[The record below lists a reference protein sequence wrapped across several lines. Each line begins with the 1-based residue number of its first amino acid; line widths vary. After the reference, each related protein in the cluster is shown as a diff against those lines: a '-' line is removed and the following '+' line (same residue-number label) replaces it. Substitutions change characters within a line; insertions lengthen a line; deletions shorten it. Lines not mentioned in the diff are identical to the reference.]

1 MHQTSHRFITHR
13 NKNMVVTAAA
23 AAAAANDDVQGE
35 MLEPS
40 LANNPLVRVA
50 SIVAITA
57 VSAKAGGALLSAKL
71 LAFVH
76 LMAFGTWFG
85 TLAWTSTV
93 FGIVAFRNLP
103 RQTFGKLQSKLFP
116 KYFTVTGAM
125 PLLMIGLLYALTGGA
140 PSMHEIKLLAIA
152 AFTAIVNLGLAEPK
166 ATAVMFERYALENES
181 GAMRDRDEVGAD
193 HDRRRALAHRAP

>member
-1 MHQTSHRFITHR
+1 MQAVRTTHSTTLQKGHFTTQARRSCAAAKSRSLQQTGHRFISHR
-13 NKNMVVTAAA
+13 NKNMVVT
-23 AAAAANDDVQGE
+23 AAAANDDVQGE

-116 KYFTVTGAM
+116 KYFTVT
-125 PLLMIGLLYALTGGA
+125 
-140 PSMHEIKLLAIA
+140 
-152 AFTAIVNLGLAEPK
+152 
-166 ATAVMFERYALENES
+166 
-181 GAMRDRDEVGAD
+181 VGIEL
-193 HDRRRALAHRAP
+193 DRRASAHRAPRLDAHSRYALRSFARGRCRC

>member
-1 MHQTSHRFITHR
+1 MQQTRQFTTR
-13 NKNMVVTAAA
+13 NKNKVVTAAA

-181 GAMRDRDEVGAD
+181 AAMRDEVGID
-193 HDRRRALAHRAP
+193 HDRRRALAHRVP